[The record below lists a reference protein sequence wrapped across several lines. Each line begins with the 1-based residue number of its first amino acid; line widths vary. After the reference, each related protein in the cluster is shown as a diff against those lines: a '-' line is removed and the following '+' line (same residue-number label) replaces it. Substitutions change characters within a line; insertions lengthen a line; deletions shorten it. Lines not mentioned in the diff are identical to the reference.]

1 MSEVWNHLC
10 QTEQCW
16 LIEQAVSTHMTL
28 LKRYEVESIVGVFG
42 HLEARFMFV
51 KKWAGYDESE
61 CECEHLLRR
70 DGCHSD
76 IRKFWVLNKNWA
88 VVNPIRQTQ
97 TRRVWQSLQKGPW
110 IENPQNENVIPYP
123 TTEWQNTEES
133 SRVTLTKRKI
143 CRTTCRRWG
152 GATWRETTVEGLSI
166 WTRYETGGS

>member
-1 MSEVWNHLC
+1 M
-10 QTEQCW
+10 
-16 LIEQAVSTHMTL
+16 IEQAVSTHMTL

-97 TRRVWQSLQKGPW
+97 TRR
-110 IENPQNENVIPYP
+110 E
-123 TTEWQNTEES
+123 
-133 SRVTLTKRKI
+133 
-143 CRTTCRRWG
+143 
-152 GATWRETTVEGLSI
+152 
-166 WTRYETGGS
+166 